1 MGARVGDGYPE
12 NPAHEST
19 FTFSWNGQEIR
30 AHRGATILGAL
41 LASGHRVL
49 RTTRIAGE
57 PRGPLCGIGVCYE
70 CLVTVD
76 GKPNRRACVT
86 AAKPGMVVTSGAV
99 ARADRTES

>member
-1 MGARVGDGYPE
+1 MGVRIDAGDHE
-12 NPAHEST
+12 EPAHEHT
-19 FTFSWNGQEIR
+19 FAFSWNGQEIR

-86 AAKPGMVVTSGAV
+86 TARPGMVVTSGAV